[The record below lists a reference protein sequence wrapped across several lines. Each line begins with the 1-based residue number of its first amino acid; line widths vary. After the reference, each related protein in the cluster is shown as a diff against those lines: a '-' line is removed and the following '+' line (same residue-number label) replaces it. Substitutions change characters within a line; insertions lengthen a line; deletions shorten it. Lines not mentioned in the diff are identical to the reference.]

1 MYHFLALLAG
11 ILISVMVALN
21 GGLAGIYG
29 VHAASVAVHIVGLSL
44 ITGFALIKR
53 DHLFAKRAPF
63 YLYLGGTIGVVN
75 VLFTNVPFGRI
86 SVSAIL
92 ALGLLGQGVSGLI
105 VDQTGFM
112 GMPKHPFYKRKLIG
126 LSFILIGIIS
136 MITSFEL
143 LAVLLAFSAG
153 AMVVFSR
160 TLNAKLAELTS
171 VRISTFYNFF
181 IGLIVALCVYLLFGR
196 SEPGF
201 TEIINLS
208 SSWFLYLGGA
218 LGVFI
223 IAISNMVV
231 VKISAFYLSLFIF
244 TGQVAAGIAIDF
256 LLIGEIS
263 HHILIGS
270 TFVAAGLLV
279 DLLLDQKRKP
289 TVQK

>member
-11 ILISVMVALN
+11 ILISVMIALN

-29 VHAASVAVHIVGLSL
+29 LHTASVVVHIVGLVL
-44 ITGFALIKR
+44 ITSFALLKR
-53 DHLFAKRAPF
+53 DRLFAKRLPF
-63 YLYLGGTIGVVN
+63 YLYLGGAIGVVN
-75 VLFTNVPFGRI
+75 VLFTNIPFGRI

-92 ALGLLGQGVSGLI
+92 ALGLFGQGVSGLI

-126 LSFILIGIIS
+126 LSFVLIGIVS

-143 LAVLLAFSAG
+143 FAVLLAFSAG
-153 AMVVFSR
+153 VMVVFSR

-171 VRISTFYNFF
+171 VRIGTFYNFF
-181 IGLIVALCVYLLFGR
+181 IGLLVAICMYLLFGR
-196 SEPGF
+196 NEAGISE
-201 TEIINLS
+201 IVNLS

-223 IAISNMVV
+223 IAISNMTVV
-231 VKISAFYLSLFIF
+231 RISAFYLSLLLF

-270 TFVAAGLLV
+270 AFVVAGLLI
-279 DLLLDQKRKP
+279 DLLLDRKRSK
-289 TVQK
+289 